1 MGILRTFSKVL
12 FSTAFVLSLTLLISI
27 FFLSKITD
35 YSTLKQITYPL
46 IEKQLNITEEQKTA
60 ILNYLQYRCTNEK
73 EININ
78 IGKNISISCEDIKQT
93 NENNITDYL
102 AGKIF
107 DAVYFEKYECE
118 LQRCLEMQRFEYFLS
133 FEFHEK
139 ISEFFKY
146 LIIVTIVFGLLYF
159 ISIESMEG
167 RALSFGIIFLLTSI
181 PYFLID
187 YSKLLFPQSLKNS
200 EAAISIIMAEFKIQA
215 SFLLYFFF
223 AGILLLLIYFLLRIR
238 KRGLLTK
245 NNKRYVAG
253 KRRNE

>member
-12 FSTAFVLSLTLLISI
+12 FSTAFLISLTLLIAL

-46 IEKQLNITEEQKTA
+46 IEKQLNITEEQKKA
-60 ILNYLQYRCTNEK
+60 IFNYLQYRCTNEK
-73 EININ
+73 EINIS
-78 IGKNISISCEDIKQT
+78 IGKNISISCEDIKKT

-107 DAVYFEKYECE
+107 DVFYFEKYECD
-118 LQRCLEMQRFEYFLS
+118 LQGCLEGQRLEYFLS
-133 FEFHEK
+133 FEFHERV
-139 ISEFFKY
+139 SEFFKY
-146 LIIVTIVFGLLYF
+146 LIIATIVFGLLYF

-167 RALSFGIIFLLTSI
+167 RVLSFGIIFLLTSI
-181 PYFLID
+181 PYFLIE
-187 YSKLLFPQSLKNS
+187 YSKLLLPQSLKNS
-200 EAAISIIMAEFKIQA
+200 EAMSIIMVEFKTQA
-215 SFLLYFFF
+215 SFLLYFLF
-223 AGILLLLIYFLLRIR
+223 AGVLLLLIYFLIRIR

>member
-12 FSTAFVLSLTLLISI
+12 FSTAFVISFTLLIAI

-35 YSTLKQITYPL
+35 YSTLKRITYPL
-46 IEKQLNITEEQKTA
+46 IENQLNITEEQKSA
-60 ILNYLQYRCTNEK
+60 IFNYLKYRCANEK

-78 IGKNISISCEDIKQT
+78 IGKNISISCEDIKKI

-107 DAVYFEKYECE
+107 DAFYFEKYECE
-118 LQRCLEMQRFEYFLS
+118 LQGCLEKQRFEYFLS
-133 FEFHEK
+133 FWFHEK

-146 LIIVTIVFGLLYF
+146 LIIVTIAFGLLYF
-159 ISIESMEG
+159 ISIESMEV
-167 RALSFGIIFLLTSI
+167 RALSFGVIFLLTSM

-187 YSKLLFPQSLKNS
+187 YTKLLLPQSLKDS
-200 EAAISIIMAEFKIQA
+200 EAMSIIMVEFKTQA
-215 SFLLYFFF
+215 SFLLYFLF
-223 AGILLLLIYFLLRIR
+223 AGVLLLLIYFLLRIR

>member
-1 MGILRTFSKVL
+1 MGVLRTFSKVL
-12 FSTAFVLSLTLLISI
+12 FSTAFVLSLTLLITV

-60 ILNYLQYRCTNEK
+60 FLNYLQYRCTNEK

-78 IGKNISISCEDIKQT
+78 IGKNISITCEDIKKI
-93 NENNITDYL
+93 NENNITEYL
-102 AGKIF
+102 IGKIF
-107 DAVYFEKYECE
+107 DAFYFEKYDCE
-118 LQRCLEMQRFEYFLS
+118 LQGCLERQRFEYFLS

-139 ISEFFKY
+139 ISQFFKY
-146 LIIVTIVFGLLYF
+146 LIIATIIFGLLYF

-181 PYFLID
+181 PYFLVEYI
-187 YSKLLFPQSLKNS
+187 KLLLPQSLKNS
-200 EAAISIIMAEFKIQA
+200 EAMSIIIAELKTQA
-215 SFLLYFFF
+215 SFLLYFLF
-223 AGILLLLIYFLLRIR
+223 AGILLLLIYFFLRIR

>member
-12 FSTAFVLSLTLLISI
+12 FSTAFVISFTLLIAI
-27 FFLSKITD
+27 FFLSKITE
-35 YSTLKQITYPL
+35 YSTLKRITYPL
-46 IEKQLNITEEQKTA
+46 IERQLNITEEQKIA
-60 ILNYLQYRCTNEK
+60 ILNYLKYRCANEK

-78 IGKNISISCEDIKQT
+78 IGKNISISCEDIKKI

-107 DAVYFEKYECE
+107 DAFYFEKYECE
-118 LQRCLEMQRFEYFLS
+118 LQGCLEKQRFEYFLS
-133 FEFHEK
+133 FGFHEK

-146 LIIVTIVFGLLYF
+146 LIIVTIAFGLLYF
-159 ISIESMEG
+159 ISIESMEV

-187 YSKLLFPQSLKNS
+187 YTKLLLPQSLKDS
-200 EAAISIIMAEFKIQA
+200 ETMSIIIIEFKTQA
-215 SFLLYFFF
+215 SFLLYFLF
-223 AGILLLLIYFLLRIR
+223 AGVLLLLIYFLLRIR

>member
-1 MGILRTFSKVL
+1 MGILRAISKVL
-12 FSTAFVLSLTLLISI
+12 FSTAFVLSLTLLIAI
-27 FFLSKITD
+27 FFLSKITE
-35 YSTLKQITYPL
+35 YSTLKRITYPL

-60 ILNYLQYRCTNEK
+60 ILNYLQYRCANER

-78 IGKNISISCEDIKQT
+78 IGKNISISCEDIKKT

-102 AGKIF
+102 VGKIF
-107 DAVYFEKYECE
+107 DAFYFEKYECD
-118 LQRCLEMQRFEYFLS
+118 LQGCLEGQRLEYFLS
-133 FEFHEK
+133 FEFHERVP
-139 ISEFFKY
+139 EFFKY
-146 LIIVTIVFGLLYF
+146 LIIATIVFGLLYF

-167 RALSFGIIFLLTSI
+167 RVLSFGIIFLLTSI

-187 YSKLLFPQSLKNS
+187 YSKLLLPQSLEES
-200 EAAISIIMAEFKIQA
+200 EAMSIIIAELKTQA
-215 SFLLYFFF
+215 SFLLYFLF
-223 AGILLLLIYFLLRIR
+223 AGILLLLIYFFLRIR

>member
-12 FSTAFVLSLTLLISI
+12 FSTAFVLSLTLLIAV

-60 ILNYLQYRCTNEK
+60 ILNYLQYRCANEK

-107 DAVYFEKYECE
+107 DAFYFEKYECE
-118 LQRCLEMQRFEYFLS
+118 LQRCLEKQRFEYFLS
-133 FEFHEK
+133 SGFHEK

-146 LIIVTIVFGLLYF
+146 LIVVTIVFGLLYF
-159 ISIESMEG
+159 LSIESMEG
-167 RALSFGIIFLLTSI
+167 RVLSFGVIFLLTSI
-181 PYFLID
+181 PYFLFE
-187 YSKLLFPQSLKNS
+187 YSKLLLPQSLKDS
-200 EAAISIIMAEFKIQA
+200 EATSIIIAELKTQA
-215 SFLLYFFF
+215 SFLLYFFLV
-223 AGILLLLIYFLLRIR
+223 GILLLLIYFLLRIR

>member
-1 MGILRTFSKVL
+1 MGILRAISKVL
-12 FSTAFVLSLTLLISI
+12 FSTAFVISLTLLIAL
-27 FFLSKITD
+27 FFLSKITE
-35 YSTLKQITYPL
+35 YSTLKRITYPL

-78 IGKNISISCEDIKQT
+78 IGKNISISCEDIKKT

-102 AGKIF
+102 VEKIF
-107 DAVYFEKYECE
+107 DAFYFEKYGCDP
-118 LQRCLEMQRFEYFLS
+118 QRCLEMQKFEYFLS

-139 ISEFFKY
+139 VAEFFKY
-146 LIIVTIVFGLLYF
+146 LIILTIVFGLLYF

-181 PYFLID
+181 PYFLFE
-187 YSKLLFPQSLKNS
+187 YSKLLLPQSLKNS
-200 EAAISIIMAEFKIQA
+200 EAMSIIMVEFKTQA
-215 SFLLYFFF
+215 SFLLYFLF
-223 AGILLLLIYFLLRIR
+223 AGILLLLVYFLLRIR

>member
-12 FSTAFVLSLTLLISI
+12 FSTAFVISFTLLIAI
-27 FFLSKITD
+27 FFLSKITE
-35 YSTLKQITYPL
+35 YSTLKRITYPL
-46 IEKQLNITEEQKTA
+46 IERQLNITEEQKIA
-60 ILNYLQYRCTNEK
+60 ILNYLQYRCANEK

-78 IGKNISISCEDIKQT
+78 IGKNISISCEDIKKI

-107 DAVYFEKYECE
+107 DAFYFEKYECE
-118 LQRCLEMQRFEYFLS
+118 LQGCLEKQRFEYFLS
-133 FEFHEK
+133 FGFHEK

-146 LIIVTIVFGLLYF
+146 LIIVTIAFGLLYF
-159 ISIESMEG
+159 ISIESMEV

-187 YSKLLFPQSLKNS
+187 YTKLLLPQSLKDS
-200 EAAISIIMAEFKIQA
+200 ETMSIIIIEFKTQA
-215 SFLLYFFF
+215 SFLLYFLF
-223 AGILLLLIYFLLRIR
+223 AGVLLLLIYFLIRIR